1 MRLWTIHPSYLD
13 TKGLLAVWREALLA
27 QHVLAGET
35 KGYVNHPQLQRFKE
49 YPQPLLAI
57 AVFLTEICAEAQ
69 KRGYNFDKTKIRTS
83 IPNEFPLIAVNDGQV
98 QYEFEWLKSKLQTR
112 DPRRYEALLH
122 DNIGQ
127 IRLNGL
133 FTLRKGPVEPWEK
146 ME

>member
-1 MRLWTIHPSYLD
+1 MRLWTIHPFYLD
-13 TKGLLAVWREALLA
+13 TKGLLAAWREALLA

-57 AVFLTEICAEAQ
+57 AVFLTEIYAEAQ
-69 KRGYNFDKTKIRTS
+69 TRGYNFDKTKIRTP
-83 IPNEFPLIAVNDGQV
+83 IPNKFPLIAVNDGQV
-98 QYEFEWLKSKLQTR
+98 QYEFEWLKSKLQIR
-112 DPRRYEALLH
+112 DPHRYKALLH

-133 FTLRKGPVEPWEK
+133 FTLRKGPIEPWEK
-146 ME
+146 M